1 MFKLLTSN
9 HNKTNY
15 MKSRTLLIIASLL
28 LMCGTIQ
35 ARTDKSAKS
44 PAQQLKERLAK
55 LQKRGIMYGHHD
67 DPFYGLGWEW
77 DEGRSDTY
85 ALVGDYPGVMSFDLG
100 GIEMG
105 DDKNLDSVPFNR
117 IREEIVK
124 QHERGGIITISWH
137 LRNPL
142 LGTTAWI
149 ESDAK
154 AYDEA
159 LPYLRKIKQVDKIP
173 APHNTVKSILPG
185 GSQHTKFLTWLQ
197 RVSDF
202 LFTLKDSKGNPI
214 PFIFRPW
221 HEYNGGWLWWGK
233 GRCTDEEFKQLWIL
247 TQDYINRTLS
257 DVIVWSCSPNLGV
270 VPQEFYSRWPGDERV
285 DLLGLDA
292 YQWGTEADYIQ
303 QCSADLDFLED
314 YAQQNGLLFAMTE
327 CGYKNSPDATWWSR
341 VLRPMMDKHHLC
353 YFLAWRNAQHEHF
366 GCAPGLATADDF
378 KQMAKWKTTLFVKDI
393 KKVK

>member
-1 MFKLLTSN
+1 MLLACTA
-9 HNKTNY
+9 
-15 MKSRTLLIIASLL
+15 M
-28 LMCGTIQ
+28 Q
-35 ARTDKSAKS
+35 ARTPKASKT
-44 PAQQLKERLAK
+44 PAQQLIERMAK

-85 ALVGDYPGVMSFDLG
+85 SLVGDYPGVMSFDLG

-105 DDKNLDSVPFNR
+105 DAKNLDSVPFIR

-149 ESDAK
+149 EADQK
-154 AYDEA
+154 AYEAA
-159 LPYLRKIKQVDKIP
+159 LPYLKKIGQADKVP
-173 APHNTVKSILPG
+173 APHSTVKSILPG
-185 GSQHTKFLTWLQ
+185 GSQHAKFLTWLQ
-197 RVSDF
+197 RVTDF
-202 LFTLKDSKGNPI
+202 LSTLKDSKGNAI

-221 HEYNGGWLWWGK
+221 HEYNGGWFWWGK

-247 TQDYINRTLS
+247 TQNYINRTLS

-270 VPQEFYSRWPGDERV
+270 VPAEFYSRWPGDERV

-303 QCSADLDFLED
+303 QCSADLDFLD
-314 YAQQNGLLFAMTE
+314 AYAKEHGMLFAMTE

-341 VLRPMMDKHHLC
+341 VLRPMMDKHPLC
-353 YFLAWRNAQHEHF
+353 YFLAWRNAQHEQF

-378 KQMAKWKTTLFVKDI
+378 KQMAKRKTTLFVKEI
-393 KKVK
+393 KKIK

>member
-1 MFKLLTSN
+1 
-9 HNKTNY
+9 
-15 MKSRTLLIIASLL
+15 
-28 LMCGTIQ
+28 
-35 ARTDKSAKS
+35 
-44 PAQQLKERLAK
+44 
-55 LQKRGIMYGHHD
+55 MYGHHD

-77 DEGRSDTY
+77 EEGRSDTY

-105 DDKNLDSVPFNR
+105 DDKNLDSVPFIR

-124 QHERGGIITISWH
+124 QHERGGIVTISWH

-159 LPYLRKIKQVDKIP
+159 LPYLRKIKQEDKVP

-185 GSQHTKFLTWLQ
+185 GSQHAKFLTWLQ

-202 LFTLKDSKGNPI
+202 LSTLKDSKGKPI

-221 HEYNGGWLWWGK
+221 HEYNGGWFWWGK
-233 GRCTDEEFKQLWIL
+233 GRCTDEQFKQLWIL

-292 YQWGTEADYIQ
+292 YQWGTEADYIA

-314 YAQQNGLLFAMTE
+314 YAQQHGLLFAMTE

>member
-1 MFKLLTSN
+1 MKTRTWLIVATLLLTSA
-9 HNKTNY
+9 
-15 MKSRTLLIIASLL
+15 TL
-28 LMCGTIQ
+28 Q
-35 ARTDKSAKS
+35 ARTDKSAKT

-77 DEGRSDTY
+77 EEGRSDTY

-105 DDKNLDSVPFNR
+105 DDKNLDSVPFIR

-124 QHERGGIITISWH
+124 QHERGGIVTISWH

-159 LPYLRKIKQVDKIP
+159 LPYLRKIKQEDKVP

-185 GSQHTKFLTWLQ
+185 GSQHAKFLTWLQ

-202 LFTLKDSKGNPI
+202 LSTLKDSKGKPI

-221 HEYNGGWLWWGK
+221 HEYNGGWFWWGK
-233 GRCTDEEFKQLWIL
+233 GRCTDDQFKQLWIL

-292 YQWGTEADYIQ
+292 YQWGTEADYIA

-314 YAQQNGLLFAMTE
+314 YAQQHGLLFAMTE

>member
-1 MFKLLTSN
+1 
-9 HNKTNY
+9 
-15 MKSRTLLIIASLL
+15 MKSRTWFLVASLL
-28 LMCGTIQ
+28 LMCVTIQ

-105 DDKNLDSVPFNR
+105 DDKNLDSVPFTR
-117 IREEIVK
+117 IRQEIVK
-124 QHERGGIITISWH
+124 QHERGGIINISWH

-159 LPYLRKIKQVDKIP
+159 LPYLRKIKQVDKVP
-173 APHNTVKSILPG
+173 APHNTVKSILSG
-185 GSQHTKFLTWLQ
+185 GSQHAKFLTWLQ

-202 LFTLKDSKGNPI
+202 LSTLKDSKGNPI

-221 HEYNGGWLWWGK
+221 HEYNGGWFWWGK

-314 YAQQNGLLFAMTE
+314 YAQQHGLLFAMTE

>member
-1 MFKLLTSN
+1 MKTRTWLIVATLLLTSA
-9 HNKTNY
+9 
-15 MKSRTLLIIASLL
+15 TL
-28 LMCGTIQ
+28 Q
-35 ARTDKSAKS
+35 ARTDKSAKT

-77 DEGRSDTY
+77 EEGRSDTY

-105 DDKNLDSVPFNR
+105 DDKNLDSVPFVR

-124 QHERGGIITISWH
+124 QHERGGIVTISWH

-159 LPYLRKIKQVDKIP
+159 LPYLRKIKQEDKVP

-185 GSQHTKFLTWLQ
+185 GSQHAKFLTWLQ

-202 LFTLKDSKGNPI
+202 LSTLKDSKGKPI

-221 HEYNGGWLWWGK
+221 HEYNGGWFWWGK
-233 GRCTDEEFKQLWIL
+233 GRCTDEQFKQLWIL

-270 VPQEFYSRWPGDERV
+270 VPQEFYSRWPGDDRV

-292 YQWGTEADYIQ
+292 YQWGTEADYIA

-314 YAQQNGLLFAMTE
+314 YAQQHGLLFAMTE

>member
-1 MFKLLTSN
+1 MKTRTWLIVATLLLTSV
-9 HNKTNY
+9 
-15 MKSRTLLIIASLL
+15 TL
-28 LMCGTIQ
+28 Q
-35 ARTDKSAKS
+35 ARTDKSAKT

-77 DEGRSDTY
+77 EEGRSDTY

-105 DDKNLDSVPFNR
+105 DDKNLDSVPFTR

-124 QHERGGIITISWH
+124 QHERGGIVTISWH

-159 LPYLRKIKQVDKIP
+159 LPYLRKIKQEDKVP

-185 GSQHTKFLTWLQ
+185 GSQHAKFLTWLQ

-202 LFTLKDSKGNPI
+202 LSTLKDSKGKPI

-221 HEYNGGWLWWGK
+221 HEYNGGWFWWGK
-233 GRCTDEEFKQLWIL
+233 GRCTDEQFKQLWIL

-292 YQWGTEADYIQ
+292 YQWGTEADYIA

-314 YAQQNGLLFAMTE
+314 YAQQHGLLFAMTE

>member
-185 GSQHTKFLTWLQ
+185 GTQHTKFLTWLQ

-202 LFTLKDSKGNPI
+202 LSTLKDSKGNPI

-221 HEYNGGWLWWGK
+221 HEYNGGWFWWGK

>member
-1 MFKLLTSN
+1 M
-9 HNKTNY
+9 
-15 MKSRTLLIIASLL
+15 RTRLLIATMLL
-28 LMCGTIQ
+28 ACTAMQ
-35 ARTDKSAKS
+35 ARTPKASKT
-44 PAQQLKERLAK
+44 PAQQLIERMAK

-85 ALVGDYPGVMSFDLG
+85 SLVGDYPGVMSFDLG

-105 DDKNLDSVPFNR
+105 DAKNLDSVPFIR

-149 ESDAK
+149 EADQK
-154 AYDEA
+154 AYEAA
-159 LPYLRKIKQVDKIP
+159 LPYLKKIGQADKVH

-185 GSQHTKFLTWLQ
+185 GSQHAKFLTWLQ
-197 RVSDF
+197 RVTDF
-202 LFTLKDSKGNPI
+202 LSTLKDSKGNAI

-221 HEYNGGWLWWGK
+221 HEYNGGWFWWGK

-247 TQDYINRTLS
+247 TQNYINRTLS

-270 VPQEFYSRWPGDERV
+270 VPAEFYSRWPGDERV

-303 QCSADLDFLED
+303 QCSADLDFLDAYTKEH
-314 YAQQNGLLFAMTE
+314 GMLFAMTE

-341 VLRPMMDKHHLC
+341 VLRPMMDKHPLC

-378 KQMAKWKTTLFVKDI
+378 KRMAKQKEMLFTKDI
-393 KKVK
+393 KKIK

>member
-1 MFKLLTSN
+1 MKTRTWLIVATLLLTSV
-9 HNKTNY
+9 
-15 MKSRTLLIIASLL
+15 TL
-28 LMCGTIQ
+28 Q
-35 ARTDKSAKS
+35 ARTDKSAKT

-77 DEGRSDTY
+77 EEGRSDTY

-105 DDKNLDSVPFNR
+105 DDKNLDSVPFIR

-124 QHERGGIITISWH
+124 QHERGGIVTISWH

-159 LPYLRKIKQVDKIP
+159 LPYLRKIKQEDKVP

-185 GSQHTKFLTWLQ
+185 GSQHAKFLTWLQ
-197 RVSDF
+197 RVSEF
-202 LFTLKDSKGNPI
+202 LSTLKDSKGKPI

-221 HEYNGGWLWWGK
+221 HEYNGGWFWWGK
-233 GRCTDEEFKQLWIL
+233 GRCTDEQFKQLWIL

-292 YQWGTEADYIQ
+292 YQWGTEADYIA

-314 YAQQNGLLFAMTE
+314 YAQQHGLLFAMTE

>member
-1 MFKLLTSN
+1 MKTRTWLIVATLLLTSV
-9 HNKTNY
+9 
-15 MKSRTLLIIASLL
+15 TL
-28 LMCGTIQ
+28 Q
-35 ARTDKSAKS
+35 ARTDKSAKT

-77 DEGRSDTY
+77 EEGRSDTY

-105 DDKNLDSVPFNR
+105 DDKNLDSVPFIR

-124 QHERGGIITISWH
+124 QHERGGIVTISWH

-159 LPYLRKIKQVDKIP
+159 LPYLRKIKQEDKVP

-202 LFTLKDSKGNPI
+202 LSTLKDSKGKPI

-221 HEYNGGWLWWGK
+221 HEYNGGWFWWGK
-233 GRCTDEEFKQLWIL
+233 GRCTDEQFKQLWIL

-292 YQWGTEADYIQ
+292 YQWGTEADYIA

-314 YAQQNGLLFAMTE
+314 YAQQHGLLFAMTE

>member
-1 MFKLLTSN
+1 MKTRTWLIVATLLLTSA
-9 HNKTNY
+9 
-15 MKSRTLLIIASLL
+15 TL
-28 LMCGTIQ
+28 Q
-35 ARTDKSAKS
+35 ARTDKSAKT

-77 DEGRSDTY
+77 EEGRSDTY

-105 DDKNLDSVPFNR
+105 DDKNLDSVPFIR

-124 QHERGGIITISWH
+124 QHERGGIVTISWH

-159 LPYLRKIKQVDKIP
+159 LPYLRKIKQEDKVP

-185 GSQHTKFLTWLQ
+185 GSQHAKFLTWLQ

-202 LFTLKDSKGNPI
+202 LSTLKDSKGKPI

-221 HEYNGGWLWWGK
+221 HEYNGGWFWWGK
-233 GRCTDEEFKQLWIL
+233 GRCTDEQFKQLWIL
-247 TQDYINRTLS
+247 TQDYFNRTLS

-292 YQWGTEADYIQ
+292 YQWGTEADYIA

-314 YAQQNGLLFAMTE
+314 YAQQHGLLFAMTE

-341 VLRPMMDKHHLC
+341 VLRPMMDKHQLC

>member
-117 IREEIVK
+117 IHEEIVK

-202 LFTLKDSKGNPI
+202 LSTLKDSKGNPI

-221 HEYNGGWLWWGK
+221 HEYNGGWFWWGK

>member
-1 MFKLLTSN
+1 MKTTTWLIVATLLLTSV
-9 HNKTNY
+9 
-15 MKSRTLLIIASLL
+15 TL
-28 LMCGTIQ
+28 Q
-35 ARTDKSAKS
+35 ARTDKSAKT

-77 DEGRSDTY
+77 EEGRSDTY

-105 DDKNLDSVPFNR
+105 DDKNLDSVPFIR

-124 QHERGGIITISWH
+124 QHERGGIVTISWH

-159 LPYLRKIKQVDKIP
+159 LPYLRKIKQEDKVP

-185 GSQHTKFLTWLQ
+185 GSQHAKFLTWLQ

-202 LFTLKDSKGNPI
+202 LSTLKDSKGKPI

-221 HEYNGGWLWWGK
+221 HEYNGGWFWWGK
-233 GRCTDEEFKQLWIL
+233 GRCTDDQFKQLWIL

-292 YQWGTEADYIQ
+292 YQWGTEADYIA

-314 YAQQNGLLFAMTE
+314 YAQQHGLLFAMTE

-341 VLRPMMDKHHLC
+341 VLRPMMDKHNLC

>member
-1 MFKLLTSN
+1 MKTRTWLMVATLLLTSV
-9 HNKTNY
+9 
-15 MKSRTLLIIASLL
+15 TL
-28 LMCGTIQ
+28 Q
-35 ARTDKSAKS
+35 ARTDKSAKT

-77 DEGRSDTY
+77 EEGRSDTY

-100 GIEMG
+100 GIEKG
-105 DDKNLDSVPFNR
+105 DDKNLDSVPFTR

-124 QHERGGIITISWH
+124 QHERGGIVTISWH

-159 LPYLRKIKQVDKIP
+159 LPYLRKIKQEDKVP

-202 LFTLKDSKGNPI
+202 LSTLKDSKGKPI

-221 HEYNGGWLWWGK
+221 HEYNGGWFWWGK
-233 GRCTDEEFKQLWIL
+233 GRCTDEQFKQLWIL

-292 YQWGTEADYIQ
+292 YQWGTEADYIA

-314 YAQQNGLLFAMTE
+314 YAQQHGLLFAMTE

>member
-1 MFKLLTSN
+1 MKTRTWLIVATLLLTSA
-9 HNKTNY
+9 
-15 MKSRTLLIIASLL
+15 TL
-28 LMCGTIQ
+28 Q
-35 ARTDKSAKS
+35 ARTDKSAKT

-77 DEGRSDTY
+77 EEGRSDTY

-105 DDKNLDSVPFNR
+105 DDKNLDSVPFTR

-124 QHERGGIITISWH
+124 QHERGGIVTISWH

-159 LPYLRKIKQVDKIP
+159 LPYLRKIKQEDKVP

-185 GSQHTKFLTWLQ
+185 GSQHAKFLTWLQ

-202 LFTLKDSKGNPI
+202 LSTLKDSKGKPI

-221 HEYNGGWLWWGK
+221 HEYNGGWFWWGK
-233 GRCTDEEFKQLWIL
+233 GRCTDEQFKQLWIL

-292 YQWGTEADYIQ
+292 YQWGTEADYIA

-314 YAQQNGLLFAMTE
+314 YAQQHGLLFAMTE

>member
-1 MFKLLTSN
+1 M
-9 HNKTNY
+9 
-15 MKSRTLLIIASLL
+15 RTQLLIAAMLL
-28 LMCGTIQ
+28 ACTAMQ
-35 ARTDKSAKS
+35 ARTPKASKT
-44 PAQQLKERLAK
+44 PAQQLIERMAK

-85 ALVGDYPGVMSFDLG
+85 SLVGDYPGVMSFDLG

-105 DDKNLDSVPFNR
+105 DTKNLDSVPFIR

-149 ESDAK
+149 EADQK
-154 AYDEA
+154 AYEAA
-159 LPYLRKIKQVDKIP
+159 LPYLKKIGQADKVP
-173 APHNTVKSILPG
+173 APHSTVKSILPG
-185 GSQHTKFLTWLQ
+185 GSQHAKFLTWLQ
-197 RVSDF
+197 RVTDF
-202 LFTLKDSKGNPI
+202 LSTLKDSKGNAI

-221 HEYNGGWLWWGK
+221 HEYNGGWFWWGK

-247 TQDYINRTLS
+247 TQNYINRTLS

-270 VPQEFYSRWPGDERV
+270 VPAEFYSRWPGDERV

-303 QCSADLDFLED
+303 QCNADLDFLD
-314 YAQQNGLLFAMTE
+314 AYAKEHGMLFAMTE

-341 VLRPMMDKHHLC
+341 VLRPMMDKHPLC

-378 KQMAKWKTTLFVKDI
+378 KQMAKRKTTLFVKDI
-393 KKVK
+393 KKIK

>member
-1 MFKLLTSN
+1 MKTRTWLIVATLLLTSV
-9 HNKTNY
+9 
-15 MKSRTLLIIASLL
+15 TL
-28 LMCGTIQ
+28 Q
-35 ARTDKSAKS
+35 ARTDKSAKT

-77 DEGRSDTY
+77 EEGRSDTY

-105 DDKNLDSVPFNR
+105 DYKNLDSVPFIR

-124 QHERGGIITISWH
+124 QHERGGIVTISWH

-159 LPYLRKIKQVDKIP
+159 LPYLRKIKQEDKVP

-185 GSQHTKFLTWLQ
+185 GSQHAKFLTWLQ

-202 LFTLKDSKGNPI
+202 LSTLKDSKGKPI

-221 HEYNGGWLWWGK
+221 HEYNGGWFWWGK
-233 GRCTDEEFKQLWIL
+233 GRCTDEQFKQLWIL

-292 YQWGTEADYIQ
+292 YQWGTEADYIA

-314 YAQQNGLLFAMTE
+314 YAQQHGLLFAMTE

>member
-1 MFKLLTSN
+1 MRTRFLIAAMLLACTA
-9 HNKTNY
+9 
-15 MKSRTLLIIASLL
+15 M
-28 LMCGTIQ
+28 Q
-35 ARTDKSAKS
+35 ARTPKASKT
-44 PAQQLKERLAK
+44 PAQQLIERMAK

-85 ALVGDYPGVMSFDLG
+85 SLVGDYPGVMSFDLG

-105 DDKNLDSVPFNR
+105 DAKNLDSVPFIR

-149 ESDAK
+149 EADQK
-154 AYDEA
+154 AYEAA
-159 LPYLRKIKQVDKIP
+159 LPYLKKIGQADKVP
-173 APHNTVKSILPG
+173 APHSTVKSILPG
-185 GSQHTKFLTWLQ
+185 GSQHAKFLTWLQ
-197 RVSDF
+197 RVTEF
-202 LFTLKDSKGNPI
+202 LSTLKDSKGNAI

-221 HEYNGGWLWWGK
+221 HEYNGGWFWWGK

-247 TQDYINRTLS
+247 TQNYINRTLS

-270 VPQEFYSRWPGDERV
+270 VPAEFYSRWPGDERV

-303 QCSADLDFLED
+303 QCNADLDFLD
-314 YAQQNGLLFAMTE
+314 AYAKEHGMLFAMTE

-341 VLRPMMDKHHLC
+341 VLRPMMDKHPLC

-378 KQMAKWKTTLFVKDI
+378 KQMAKQKEMLFTKDI
-393 KKVK
+393 KKIK

>member
-1 MFKLLTSN
+1 MKTRTWLIVATLLLTSA
-9 HNKTNY
+9 
-15 MKSRTLLIIASLL
+15 TL
-28 LMCGTIQ
+28 Q
-35 ARTDKSAKS
+35 ARTDKSAKT

-77 DEGRSDTY
+77 EEGRSDTY

-105 DDKNLDSVPFNR
+105 DDKNLDSVPFTR

-124 QHERGGIITISWH
+124 QHERGGIVTISWH

-159 LPYLRKIKQVDKIP
+159 LPYLRKIKQEDKVP

-185 GSQHTKFLTWLQ
+185 GSQHAKFLTWLQ

-202 LFTLKDSKGNPI
+202 LSTLKDSKGKPI

-221 HEYNGGWLWWGK
+221 HEYNGGWFWWGK
-233 GRCTDEEFKQLWIL
+233 GRCTDDQFKQLWIL

-292 YQWGTEADYIQ
+292 YQWGTEADYIA

-314 YAQQNGLLFAMTE
+314 YAQQHGLLFAMTE

>member
-1 MFKLLTSN
+1 
-9 HNKTNY
+9 
-15 MKSRTLLIIASLL
+15 MKSRTWFMVASLL
-28 LMCGTIQ
+28 LMCVTIQ
-35 ARTDKSAKS
+35 ARTDKSEKS

-105 DDKNLDSVPFNR
+105 DDKNLDSVPFTR
-117 IREEIVK
+117 IRQEIVK

-159 LPYLRKIKQVDKIP
+159 LPYLRKIKQVDKVP
-173 APHNTVKSILPG
+173 APHSTVKSILSG
-185 GSQHTKFLTWLQ
+185 GSQHAKFLTWLQ

-202 LFTLKDSKGNPI
+202 LSTLKDSKGNPI

-221 HEYNGGWLWWGK
+221 HEYNGGWFWWGK

-314 YAQQNGLLFAMTE
+314 YAQQHGLLFAMTE

>member
-1 MFKLLTSN
+1 MKTRTWLIVATLLLTSA
-9 HNKTNY
+9 
-15 MKSRTLLIIASLL
+15 TL
-28 LMCGTIQ
+28 Q
-35 ARTDKSAKS
+35 ARTDKSAKT

-77 DEGRSDTY
+77 EEGRSDTY

-105 DDKNLDSVPFNR
+105 DDKNLDSVPFTR

-124 QHERGGIITISWH
+124 QHERGGIVTISWH

-159 LPYLRKIKQVDKIP
+159 LPYLRKIKQEDKVP

-185 GSQHTKFLTWLQ
+185 GSQHAKFLTWLQ

-202 LFTLKDSKGNPI
+202 LSTLKDSKGKPI

-221 HEYNGGWLWWGK
+221 HEYNGGWFWWGK
-233 GRCTDEEFKQLWIL
+233 GRCTDDQFKQLWIL

-292 YQWGTEADYIQ
+292 YQWGTEADYIA

-314 YAQQNGLLFAMTE
+314 YAQQHGLLFAMTE

-341 VLRPMMDKHHLC
+341 VLRPMMDKHQLC

>member
-1 MFKLLTSN
+1 
-9 HNKTNY
+9 

-221 HEYNGGWLWWGK
+221 HEYNGGWFWWGK

>member
-1 MFKLLTSN
+1 MKTRTWLIVATLLLTSA
-9 HNKTNY
+9 
-15 MKSRTLLIIASLL
+15 TL
-28 LMCGTIQ
+28 Q
-35 ARTDKSAKS
+35 ARTDKSAKT
-44 PAQQLKERLAK
+44 PAQQLKERLVK

-77 DEGRSDTY
+77 EEGRSDTY

-105 DDKNLDSVPFNR
+105 DDKNLDSVPFTR

-124 QHERGGIITISWH
+124 QHERGGIVTISWH

-159 LPYLRKIKQVDKIP
+159 LPYLRKIKQEDKVP

-185 GSQHTKFLTWLQ
+185 GSQHAKFLTWLQ

-202 LFTLKDSKGNPI
+202 LSTLKDSKGKPI

-221 HEYNGGWLWWGK
+221 HEYNGGWFWWGK
-233 GRCTDEEFKQLWIL
+233 GRCTDEQFKQLWIL

-292 YQWGTEADYIQ
+292 YQWGTEADYIA

-314 YAQQNGLLFAMTE
+314 YAQQHGLLFAMTE

>member
-185 GSQHTKFLTWLQ
+185 GTQHTKFLTWLQ

-202 LFTLKDSKGNPI
+202 LSTLKDSKGNPV

-221 HEYNGGWLWWGK
+221 HEYNGGWFWWGK

-314 YAQQNGLLFAMTE
+314 YAQQHGLLFAMTE